1 MNGPFSLDGK
11 VAFITGGNSGL
22 GRAIALAMRDQGA
35 RVVIAGRRAQRN
47 AEVLEELGPEHAA
60 NELDVA
66 DEESVRRA
74 IAATVDK
81 FGRLDIL
88 INNAGMGQRASVM
101 ELELSAW
108 QRVLATNLTGAFL
121 CTKYAARQMK
131 QQRAGKIINIASIY
145 GLVAPSKGLQVA
157 YTVSKHALVGLT
169 KVNAVELMPLGI
181 QVNAIAPGWFVTEM
195 TAELRGTSFEQA
207 ALQRIPAERWGQ
219 TGDLVGTCLY
229 LASSAADFVAGAV
242 IPVEGG
248 YLASDGLAREGR

>member
-1 MNGPFSLDGK
+1 
-11 VAFITGGNSGL
+11 
-22 GRAIALAMRDQGA
+22 MRDQGA

-47 AEVLEELGPEHAA
+47 AKVLEDLGPEHAA
-60 NELDVA
+60 NELDVT

-74 IAATVDK
+74 ITATIDK

-88 INNAGMGQRASVM
+88 VNNAGMGQRASVM

-108 QRVLATNLTGAFL
+108 QRVIATNLTGAFL

-131 QQRAGKIINIASIY
+131 QQRAGKIINISSIY

-157 YTVSKHALVGLT
+157 YTVSKHALIGLT

-181 QVNAIAPGWFVTEM
+181 QVNAIAPGWFFTEM
-195 TAELRGTSFEQA
+195 TEELRGTSFEQA

-248 YLASDGLAREGR
+248 YLASDGLAR